1 MFDGDASAIIDRA
14 LKPPVV
20 IIGGTGLGAPATE
33 PTALPGMNL
42 GLFLATTVLAC
53 SFAFV
58 VLVYAFQSLYGFIK
72 LPSRAKRVSGTQP
85 ISLPQSTAMHR

>member
-1 MFDGDASAIIDRA
+1 
-14 LKPPVV
+14 
-20 IIGGTGLGAPATE
+20 
-33 PTALPGMNL
+33 MNL

-85 ISLPQSTAMHR
+85 ISLPLSIEMHT